1 MGWRSYMK
9 CEICNKNRATIQIH
23 FVTDNEK
30 KHFAICESCALVT
43 GIMGK
48 KGDEKE
54 VSISN
59 LLSGVFEAALK
70 KSMFKEKSCPECGKG
85 LSDILKDQKCGC
97 STCYSVY
104 NREVRRKIKQGFG
117 HTRHHGKY
125 PAQLMRLKRYIFDIR
140 ELKEKLKIALRNEE
154 YEKAAVLR
162 DTIHDLHTMG

>member
-1 MGWRSYMK
+1 MK

-23 FVTDNEK
+23 FVTNNEK
-30 KHFAICESCALVT
+30 KHFALCESCALVT
-43 GIMGK
+43 GIMAK

-70 KSMFKEKSCPECGKG
+70 KSIFKEKRCPDCGKG
-85 LSDILKDQKCGC
+85 LSEIVKDQKCGC

-104 NREVRRKIKQGFG
+104 HREVRRKIKQSYG

-125 PAQLMRLKRYIFDIR
+125 PEQLLQIKRYIFDIR
-140 ELKEKLKIALRNEE
+140 ELKEKLTIALRNEE

-162 DTIHDLHTMG
+162 DRIRNLQDTG